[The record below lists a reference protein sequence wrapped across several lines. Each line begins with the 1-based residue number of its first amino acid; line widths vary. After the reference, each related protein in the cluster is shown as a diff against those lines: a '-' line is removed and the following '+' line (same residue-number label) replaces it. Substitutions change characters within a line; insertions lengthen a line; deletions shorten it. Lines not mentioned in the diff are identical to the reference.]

1 MTRIDDLDL
10 NLFDFDYDLTF
21 TVFFMDA
28 EENVYA
34 RYGGRD
40 AENPDRRQSL
50 AGLRYTMQSVLTMH
64 QRAEHAFA
72 PKAQDTAKYLRD
84 ISGGRRRGGCL
95 HCHQVKEVLN
105 GQLQR
110 TGQWSRDRIWR
121 YPLPE
126 NLGFLLEVDRGNVI
140 KGVTNNS
147 PASAA
152 GLRAGDVVQR
162 LGGVPIHSFGDAQFA
177 LDRAPKAGSI
187 PIAWRRGDQT
197 MEEKLSLPE
206 GWRRSD
212 LTWRPSM
219 QRLVPK
225 ARLYGIDLT
234 PEEKKTLG
242 LLPPQLAFRQKE
254 GVPAQAQA
262 AGIRPGD
269 IILGV
274 DDKQLDGMDVIDFL
288 RYVQR
293 NYLIGDRVTIN
304 ILREGKRL
312 NLPMELLR

>member
-1 MTRIDDLDL
+1 MTRIDTLDL

-21 TVFFMDA
+21 MVFFLDA

-40 AENPDRRQSL
+40 AENPDKRQSL
-50 AGLRYTMQSVLTMH
+50 EGLHYTMQSVLDMH
-64 QRAEHAFA
+64 HRAQHAFA
-72 PKAQDTAKYLRD
+72 PKAQDAPKYLRD
-84 ISGGRRRGGCL
+84 IPGGRRGRGCM

-105 GQLQR
+105 SQLQR
-110 TGQWSRDRIWR
+110 TGQWNRDRIWR

-126 NLGFLLEVDRGNVI
+126 NVGILLEIDRGNVI
-140 KGVTNNS
+140 KEVTRPT
-147 PASAA
+147 PASVA
-152 GLRAGDVVQR
+152 GLQAGDVLER
-162 LGGVPIHSFGDAQFA
+162 LNGVPIHSFADAQLA
-177 LDRAPKAGSI
+177 LDRAPTSGSI
-187 PIAWRRGDQT
+187 DVTWRRGGQ
-197 MEEKLSLPE
+197 MLQEKLVLPE
-206 GWRRSD
+206 GWRKSD

-225 ARLYGIDLT
+225 ARLYGVDLT
-234 PEEKKTLG
+234 TEEKKALG
-242 LLPPQLAFRQKE
+242 LTPLQLAFRQKDS
-254 GVPAQAQA
+254 VPAQAQA

-293 NYLIGDRVTIN
+293 TYLVGDRVI
-304 ILREGKRL
+304 IDLLRDGKRL
-312 NLPMELLR
+312 HLPMELQR